1 MNRDVLMILAN
12 EVKPFL
18 ELSRGPH
25 RDDVFSVE
33 KQLAMTL
40 YYLRDQGSILMTA
53 NAFGVALCTVSVVVR
68 IVCYVSTNKCEL
80 NVIKLPT
87 TEQEMME
94 LVSKMEN
101 KFGFLLAF
109 GCVDGTQIPILSP
122 RENPHDYLSYKME
135 HTLNI
140 QTVCNYKGTFL
151 HVDVRWP

>member
-1 MNRDVLMILAN
+1 MILAN

-53 NAFGVALCTVSVVVR
+53 NAFGVALCTVSVVVH
-68 IVCYVSTNKCEL
+68 IICYVLTNKCEL

-94 LVSKMEN
+94 LVSKWRTN
-101 KFGFLLAF
+101 LVFF
-109 GCVDGTQIPILSP
+109 
-122 RENPHDYLSYKME
+122 
-135 HTLNI
+135 
-140 QTVCNYKGTFL
+140 
-151 HVDVRWP
+151 

>member
-25 RDDVFSVE
+25 RDDVLSVE

-68 IVCYVSTNKCEL
+68 IVCYVLTNKCEL
-80 NVIKLPT
+80 NVIKLRT

-109 GCVDGTQIPILSP
+109 GYIYI
-122 RENPHDYLSYKME
+122 Y
-135 HTLNI
+135 I
-140 QTVCNYKGTFL
+140 
-151 HVDVRWP
+151 